1 MEKEVK
7 ELKKYSDE
15 KTKKEARVQNDSNLN
30 KKNLQ
35 ELPNE
40 VLLHIFDYLKIQDL
54 LNMAQVST
62 RCKIIAQDKFS
73 KLQYREPKRRK

>member
-1 MEKEVK
+1 MEKELK

-15 KTKKEARVQNDSNLN
+15 KIKKEARVQNDSNLN

-40 VLLHIFDYLKIQDL
+40 VLLHIFDYFHFHFRNRVMLDL
-54 LNMAQVST
+54 VA
-62 RCKIIAQDKFS
+62 
-73 KLQYREPKRRK
+73 